1 MDALFFLKCF
11 SLLLTSDTNVG
22 QISTRLP
29 ISFRAFVNA
38 FFWSFEETLNIAL
51 LFQKPFCLM
60 FFLFV

>member
-29 ISFRAFVNA
+29 ISFRTFVNA
-38 FFWSFEETLNIAL
+38 YFWSFEETLNNVL
-51 LFQKPFCLM
+51 LFQKPFCLI

>member
-22 QISTRLP
+22 QISTRLT
-29 ISFRAFVNA
+29 ISFRTFVNA
-38 FFWSFEETLNIAL
+38 FFWSFGETLNISF